1 MTGFT
6 GMCFTG
12 ITGFTGTGITGFTGM
27 YCTLATGTTGT
38 GMMGLW
44 MGFLGAYPYWPG
56 KACAIAT
63 QQTTKQINVFIF
75 FWK

>member
-1 MTGFT
+1 
-6 GMCFTG
+6 
-12 ITGFTGTGITGFTGM
+12 
-27 YCTLATGTTGT
+27 
-38 GMMGLW
+38 MMGLW

-75 FWK
+75 SESKRTFIKLNNSSTDEFACKL